1 MLARVIETLS
11 SPITL
16 HPGCGLMHCSS
27 GKLFAFCGVFTD
39 ANEMAPFI
47 LVADI
52 QKGDTMAFAD

>member
-1 MLARVIETLS
+1 
-11 SPITL
+11 
-16 HPGCGLMHCSS
+16 MHCSS

-39 ANEMAPFI
+39 ANGMAPFI